1 MSSTPHAD
9 LAILTCALTG
19 VLTNPRQHPVP
30 VTPEEMAAEARRA
43 MDAGAAIVHVH
54 FRAQEPGLGH
64 MPSWDPEVAAA
75 IIDAIRARCPGLIIN
90 MSTGVMGPD
99 ISGPSACMRR
109 VRPEIAA
116 CNAGTLNYLK
126 ARSDGRWA
134 WPPLV
139 FDNPV
144 GKIEAFLAVM
154 QETGA
159 MPEYECFDLGI
170 IRSVGLFVDVGIAT
184 RPHYNFVMG
193 VASGMPADPE
203 LLPYLIKQTRAGS
216 SWEVTAIGREEV
228 WPLHQ
233 RAAEL
238 GGSLRTGLEDTFYLP
253 DGSKAT
259 SNGQLVAALA
269 ACAGRAGRRIAST
282 EEARAILGLRAADAA
297 AS

>member
-1 MSSTPHAD
+1 MSTSD

-19 VLTNPRQHPVP
+19 VLTNPKQHPVP
-30 VTPEEMAAEARRA
+30 VTPEEMADEARRA
-43 MDAGAAIVHVH
+43 FDAGAAIVHVH
-54 FRAQEPGLGH
+54 FRMQEPGLGH
-64 MPSWDPEVAAA
+64 LPSWDPEVAAA
-75 IIDAIRARCPGLIIN
+75 IIGAIRARCPGIIIN
-90 MSTGVMGPD
+90 MSTGVVGPD

-134 WPPLV
+134 WPPIV

-144 GKIEAFLAVM
+144 DKVQAFLEVM
-154 QETGA
+154 KETGA

-170 IRSVGLFVDVGIAT
+170 VRSVGLFVDVGMSE

-203 LLPYLIKQTRAGS
+203 LLPYLLRQTREGA

-228 WPLHQ
+228 WALHQ

-253 DGSKAT
+253 DGAKAT
-259 SNGQLVAALA
+259 SNGALIEALA
-269 ACAGRAGRRIAST
+269 ACATRAGRRIAGP
-282 EEARAILGLRAADAA
+282 EEARRVMGLRAADAS